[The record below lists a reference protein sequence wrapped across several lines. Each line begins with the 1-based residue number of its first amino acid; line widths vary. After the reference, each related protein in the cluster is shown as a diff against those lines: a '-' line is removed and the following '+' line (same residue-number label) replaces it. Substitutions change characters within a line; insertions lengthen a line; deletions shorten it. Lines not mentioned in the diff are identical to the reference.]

1 MSRSSCTGWRGKDT
15 FTARSKAQECAAIG
29 ISRQCTS
36 LAYRAS
42 CRSTSECGEASNKSL
57 HERAPIK
64 NFVQQFSRTSEF
76 AKPFFLAQ
84 PRTGRCAVA
93 PVRLYQFLVACKRQ
107 RQRRLSG
114 SVQCST
120 HDPMRKP
127 AVHSSSI
134 RVAHGHMKLP

>member
-1 MSRSSCTGWRGKDT
+1 VLRSEFRVNAPASLTG
-15 FTARSKAQECAAIG
+15 CLL
-29 ISRQCTS
+29 TS
-36 LAYRAS
+36 NCYKVLHSFAS

-93 PVRLYQFLVACKRQ
+93 PAKHPPIRLYQFLVACKRQ

-127 AVHSSSI
+127 AVPSSSI